1 MNQHFYSTLSQPRL
15 KLSDIGEKEEMPES
29 ADGPQQDEYAQEQPE
44 CNIGTLGHVD
54 NGKSTLVQA
63 LTGVWT
69 SRHSEELRR
78 GITIRIGYADAT
90 FYKCAK
96 CRPPECYSNNKKCP
110 THDSETKRLRTV
122 SFVDCPGHHSLMVTM
137 LSGAALMDGAMFV
150 LASNVECPQAQDR
163 EHLLAAEIA
172 ELKNI
177 VVVQNKID
185 IVDRSRAL
193 ENLKEIKQ
201 FVKGTI
207 AGKAPIIP
215 VSAQHKLNIDVL
227 IEALEKQ
234 IPTPKRNVAA
244 TPKMFVLRSFDVNKP
259 GTEPKDLVGGIIG
272 GSIVEGVFRI
282 GDEIEIKPGMRVE
295 AGGKVRYEPVTTSIQ
310 SLYTGGGTVKEAKCG
325 GLIGIGTMLDPSL
338 TKADGLVGNIVG
350 KVGTLPESQD
360 KLTLDVQLFEKA
372 VGTES
377 MVEVDKIRTNEA
389 LVLNVA
395 TAVTSGTV
403 TSARESVIDVAIRK
417 PVSTE
422 PGSKVAISR
431 RIGESWRLIGVGK
444 IK

>member
-1 MNQHFYSTLSQPRL
+1 
-15 KLSDIGEKEEMPES
+15 
-29 ADGPQQDEYAQEQPE
+29 
-44 CNIGTLGHVD
+44 
-54 NGKSTLVQA
+54 
-63 LTGVWT
+63 
-69 SRHSEELRR
+69 
-78 GITIRIGYADAT
+78 
-90 FYKCAK
+90 
-96 CRPPECYSNNKKCP
+96 
-110 THDSETKRLRTV
+110 
-122 SFVDCPGHHSLMVTM
+122 
-137 LSGAALMDGAMFV
+137 
-150 LASNVECPQAQDR
+150 
-163 EHLLAAEIA
+163 
-172 ELKNI
+172 
-177 VVVQNKID
+177 
-185 IVDRSRAL
+185 
-193 ENLKEIKQ
+193 
-201 FVKGTI
+201 
-207 AGKAPIIP
+207 
-215 VSAQHKLNIDVL
+215 
-227 IEALEKQ
+227 
-234 IPTPKRNVAA
+234 
-244 TPKMFVLRSFDVNKP
+244 
-259 GTEPKDLVGGIIG
+259 
-272 GSIVEGVFRI
+272 
-282 GDEIEIKPGMRVE
+282 MRVE

-377 MVEVDKIRTNEA
+377 MVAVDKIRTNEA